1 MFFNEKTLTMN
12 GKYRKDFIKS
22 VESVEVMKNVFNTL
36 VVIFV
41 AFFTICTAIPAYSCS
56 KESAGIT
63 TGGACTIKEL
73 QNLEKAKN
81 PVERLNQEPKGE
93 RDLRPVR
100 YTQEIT
106 NIKLKECKFG
116 VCLPK
121 SLLGW

>member
-1 MFFNEKTLTMN
+1 MFFNEKTLTIN
-12 GKYRKDFIKS
+12 GKYRKDFI
-22 VESVEVMKNVFNTL
+22 ESVEVMKNITNAL
-36 VVIFV
+36 VVSLV
-41 AFFTICTAIPAYSCS
+41 AFFTICTAVPAYSCS
-56 KESAGIT
+56 KESAGVT
-63 TGGACTIKEL
+63 TGSACTIKEL

-81 PVERLNQEPKGE
+81 PVERFSQEPKRE

-106 NIKLKECKFG
+106 NIKLKECTFG

>member
-1 MFFNEKTLTMN
+1 MFFYAKTLTMN
-12 GKYRKDFIKS
+12 GKYRKDFI
-22 VESVEVMKNVFNTL
+22 ESVEVMKNVFTTL
-36 VVIFV
+36 VILLA
-41 AFFTICTAIPAYSCS
+41 AFFTIYAVIPAYSCS
-56 KESAGIT
+56 KKSTGIV
-63 TGGACTIKEL
+63 TGSACTIKEL

-81 PVERLNQEPKGE
+81 PVERFNQEPKGE

-106 NIKLKECKFG
+106 NIKLKECTFG

>member
-1 MFFNEKTLTMN
+1 MFFDKKTLTMN
-12 GKYRKDFIKS
+12 GKYRKDFI
-22 VESVEVMKNVFNTL
+22 ESVEVMKNVFTTL
-36 VVIFV
+36 VIFSV
-41 AFFTICTAIPAYSCS
+41 ALFTIYAATPVYSCS
-56 KESAGIT
+56 KESKEIIT
-63 TGGACTIKEL
+63 GSACTIKEL

-81 PVERLNQEPKGE
+81 PVERLNLEPKGE